1 MNKKIVL
8 FSSFVLFILISCSI
22 VYFFN
27 QKQTSYQEMAVTVL
41 SNKDNYILVQDSN
54 NIIYNLETDE
64 TFKANVGDNIL
75 VKYTGLID
83 QNKNFKSIDLVSYI
97 KNEDKTSN
105 VPSEFNDNGIF
116 SDYYPL
122 AYQKLKTMSLDEKI
136 NQLLL
141 VRYPDSSGDK
151 ILKEKQFGGYIFF
164 AKDFKNKTSDQ
175 VKKMIS
181 SLQSVSKIPILT
193 AVDEEGGSVVRISN
207 NKNLAKSK
215 FLSPQELYALG
226 EFEAIRQDTIQKS
239 ALLSSLGINLNL
251 APVVDVS
258 TSSKAYM
265 YPRTLGENTDLT
277 SQYAKTVIEASHGG
291 NVSYTLKHFPGYGN
305 NDDTHINSATDERS
319 FDEIKNQD
327 LPPFKAG
334 IDALAEAVLVNHN
347 TFKNIDKD
355 NPATLSASI
364 HNILRKDLN
373 FTGITITDDMSMDAV
388 SSIPNA
394 SLKAIMAGNDL
405 IITTDYEKSIKEIK
419 QGLNDATIS
428 EELIDKLAFRILAW
442 KYYKGLIIDNQK

>member
-1 MNKKIVL
+1 
-8 FSSFVLFILISCSI
+8 
-22 VYFFN
+22 
-27 QKQTSYQEMAVTVL
+27 
-41 SNKDNYILVQDSN
+41 
-54 NIIYNLETDE
+54 
-64 TFKANVGDNIL
+64 
-75 VKYTGLID
+75 
-83 QNKNFKSIDLVSYI
+83 
-97 KNEDKTSN
+97 
-105 VPSEFNDNGIF
+105 
-116 SDYYPL
+116 
-122 AYQKLKTMSLDEKI
+122 MSLDEKI